1 MACLTALTGAEAT
14 VLASEYGLRLVR
26 VEPLEAGSVNSNFRF
41 HCEEGAVFA
50 RIYEEQG
57 IEGAAAEL
65 KMLAELA
72 QQGVPVTPPLPR
84 RDGQPVGVAH
94 GKPFSM
100 YPWVAGEWLCHQ
112 RLTLAHCESLGRA
125 LAGVH
130 LATRSLS
137 ALPEGR
143 FGLPQLRERLAFINA
158 TAPQFADAATFV
170 EQGLERY
177 CREAETQLPRGLIHG
192 DLFRDNVL
200 WRTDRGGG
208 PPEVAALLDFESA
221 SAGVFTYDL
230 MVCVLSWC
238 FTGSLDL
245 ARVHA
250 LLDGYES
257 VRLLDEAERRSTTTE
272 GMAVCLRFATTRIT
286 DFAMRT
292 PPGATPKRDFRRF
305 FERYEVLRSGAMQ
318 SVWRERG
325 SDLKVKG

>member
-1 MACLTALTGAEAT
+1 MACLTELTLSEAKL
-14 VLASEYGLRLVR
+14 LASQYGLRLLR

-57 IEGAAAEL
+57 LEGAAAEL
-65 KMLAELA
+65 TLLAELA
-72 QQGVPVTPPLPR
+72 QQGVCVTPPLAR
-84 RDGQPVGVAH
+84 IDGQAIGVAQ

-112 RLTLAHCESLGRA
+112 RLTVAHCEALGRA

-130 LATRSLS
+130 VATPNLTV
-137 ALPEGR
+137 LPQGR
-143 FGLPQLRERLAFINA
+143 FGVPQLRERLTFIRA
-158 TAPQFADAATFV
+158 TAPEFAEAAAFV

-177 CREAETQLPRGLIHG
+177 HRDAERELPRGLIHG

-200 WRTDRGGG
+200 WRTDGDRET
-208 PPEVAALLDFESA
+208 PQIAALLDFESA
-221 SAGVFTYDL
+221 SAGVFTYDV

-238 FTGSLDL
+238 FTDGLEL
-245 ARVHA
+245 GRVHA
-250 LLDGYES
+250 LLDGYEA
-257 VRLLDEAERRSTTTE
+257 VRPLDEAERRSTTTE

-292 PPGATPKRDFRRF
+292 PPGVTPKRDFRRF
-305 FERYEVLRSGAMQ
+305 FERYEVLQAGAMER
-318 SVWRERG
+318 VWRERG
-325 SDLKVKG
+325 SILK